1 MSRGTGLTVC
11 IISGGKNEGVR
22 KRLEG
27 LGIKEVILGA
37 HDKVKHYK
45 EFIKKAPLEV
55 VNKFKNKV
63 NDKQKL
69 KNKILNEIK
78 GL

>member
-1 MSRGTGLTVC
+1 LDQD
-11 IISGGKNEGVR
+11 IA
-22 KRLEG
+22 
-27 LGIKEVILGA
+27 IL
-37 HDKVKHYK
+37 KKKIENK
-45 EFIKKAPLEV
+45 EFVKKAPIEV

-63 NDKQKL
+63 NDKLKL